1 LKNHKA
7 ALVDFD
13 KAVSLAPSEGDC
25 YISRADEFA
34 RAKMPEKAL
43 VDYRKA
49 LKLSPSDAALLQ
61 EKINRLGLR

>member
-1 LKNHKA
+1 
-7 ALVDFD
+7 
-13 KAVSLAPSEGDC
+13 
-25 YISRADEFA
+25 
-34 RAKMPEKAL
+34 MPEKAL